1 VDAGYGDGMRIV
13 VTGLSGNIGTA
24 LLRRLGAE
32 GGHDITGICRRP
44 PQGEPY
50 QLARWVSLDLAQEGV
65 EEHLREVFAGADAVV
80 HLAWGFQP
88 SHVTAYLD
96 RVGVSGTAAV
106 LAAADAAGVAHLVH
120 VSSLGAYSPGPSPAP
135 SGPDADGRAVRVDEG
150 WPTEGI
156 ESLAYSKEKVA
167 AERLLDEYEKNGT
180 GRTVITR
187 MRPALVVQGDAGSAI
202 LRYGLP
208 AFLPSSALRL
218 VKVVPLDPALV
229 IQAVHTPDVA
239 DAIARAL
246 ERRIGGAF
254 NLAADPPLSASDIA
268 TALGAR
274 LVPAPRALL
283 RAAVAAGWNLG
294 VQPLDPGWI
303 DLAFAVPLM
312 DSGRA
317 RRQLGWEP
325 TTDARTALAELIAGM
340 KSGRGTSSPPLRPR
354 AVAAELRDL
363 VRSGPI
369 SHRRLP

>member
-1 VDAGYGDGMRIV
+1 MRIV
-13 VTGLSGNIGTA
+13 VTGLSGNVGTA

-32 GGHDITGICRRP
+32 GGHEITGICRRP
-44 PQGEPY
+44 PSGEPY
-50 QLARWVSLDLAQEGV
+50 QLARWVALDVAQEGA
-65 EEHLREVFAGADAVV
+65 EQRLRETFEGADAVV

-88 SHVTAYLD
+88 SHVTDYLD
-96 RVGVSGTAAV
+96 RVGVGGTAAV
-106 LAAADAAGVAHLVH
+106 LAAADAAGVGHLVH
-120 VSSLGAYSPGPSPAP
+120 VSSLGAYSPGPSP
-135 SGPDADGRAVRVDEG
+135 DAASAAAGVDES

-156 ESLAYSKEKVA
+156 ETLAYSKEKVA
-167 AERLLDEYEKNGT
+167 AERLLDEYEKNGA
-180 GRTVITR
+180 GRLTITR
-187 MRPALVVQGDAGSAI
+187 MRPALVVQGDAGSGI

-208 AFLPSSALRL
+208 PFLPSSVVGL
-218 VKVVPLDPALV
+218 VKVLPLDPTLV

-254 NLAADPPLSASDIA
+254 NLAADPPLAASDIA
-268 TALGAR
+268 EALGAK
-274 LVPAPRALL
+274 LVPVPRQVL
-283 RAAVAAGWNLG
+283 RGLVAASWNLG

-317 RRQLGWEP
+317 RRELGWEP
-325 TTDARTALAELIAGM
+325 RTDAKTALAELVAGM
-340 KSGRGTSSPPLRPR
+340 KAGRGTSSAPMRPR

-363 VRSGPI
+363 VTHGPI

>member
-1 VDAGYGDGMRIV
+1 MRIV
-13 VTGLSGNIGTA
+13 VTGLSGNVGTA
-24 LLRRLGAE
+24 LLRRLDAQGA
-32 GGHDITGICRRP
+32 HDITGICRRP
-44 PQGEPY
+44 PDGEPY
-50 QLARWVSLDLAQEGV
+50 QLARWVALDLAQDGAEQR
-65 EEHLREVFAGADAVV
+65 LREVFAGADAVV

-96 RVGVSGTAAV
+96 RVGVNGTAAV
-106 LAAADAAGVAHLVH
+106 LAAGDAAGVAHLVH

-135 SGPDADGRAVRVDEG
+135 DADSSAARVDES

-167 AERLLDEYEKNGT
+167 AERLLDEYEKNGS
-180 GRTVITR
+180 GRMVITR

-208 AFLPSSALRL
+208 PFLPSSALRL
-218 VKVVPLDPALV
+218 VKVLPLDPTLV

-254 NLAADPPLSASDIA
+254 NLAADPPLTASDIA
-268 TALGAR
+268 SALGAR
-274 LVPAPRALL
+274 LVPAPRAVL

-317 RRQLGWEP
+317 RRELGWEP
-325 TTDARTALAELIAGM
+325 RTDARTALAELVAGM
-340 KSGRGTSSPPLRPR
+340 KDGRGTSSPPLRPR

-363 VRSGPI
+363 VRRGPI

>member
-1 VDAGYGDGMRIV
+1 MRIV
-13 VTGLSGNIGTA
+13 VTGLSGNLGTA
-24 LLRRLGAE
+24 LLRRLDAE
-32 GGHDITGICRRP
+32 GGHDITGVCRRP

-50 QLARWVSLDLAQEGV
+50 QLARWVALDLAQEGA
-65 EEHLREVFAGADAVV
+65 ERRLSEVFAGADAVV

-120 VSSLGAYSPGPSPAP
+120 ASSLGAYSPGLSPAP
-135 SGPDADGRAVRVDEG
+135 SGTDGDGHAVRVDES
-150 WPTEGI
+150 WPTAGI
-156 ESLAYSKEKVA
+156 ESLPYSKEKVA
-167 AERLLDEYEKNGT
+167 AERLLDEYEKNGP
-180 GRTVITR
+180 GRLVITR
-187 MRPALVVQGDAGSAI
+187 IRPALVVQGDAGSAM

-218 VKVVPLDPALV
+218 VKVLPLDPSLV

-246 ERRIGGAF
+246 ERRVGGAF

-268 TALGAR
+268 AALGAR
-274 LVPAPRALL
+274 LVPAPRAVL

-317 RRQLGWEP
+317 RRELGWEP
-325 TTDARTALAELIAGM
+325 RTDARTALAELVAGM
-340 KSGRGTSSPPLRPR
+340 KNGRGTSSAPLRPR
-354 AVAAELRDL
+354 VVAAELRDL
-363 VRSGPI
+363 VRRGPI